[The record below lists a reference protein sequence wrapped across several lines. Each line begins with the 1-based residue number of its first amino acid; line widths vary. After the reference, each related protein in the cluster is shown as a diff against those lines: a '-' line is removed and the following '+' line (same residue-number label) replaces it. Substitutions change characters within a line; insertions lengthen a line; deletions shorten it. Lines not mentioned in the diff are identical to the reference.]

1 VCIAD
6 VNVVKQVLFDRNG
19 LYPKNI
25 GNPHI
30 ARLLGKGLVLTD
42 GDDWKR
48 HRKVVYPAFNM
59 DKLKVRSTLSPD
71 STSRL
76 QQHACADVL
85 HFFSIQKYVSLSLM
99 LSALT
104 IGADHR

>member
-59 DKLKVRSTLSPD
+59 DKLKVCTIDIFVFLPFLKC
-71 STSRL
+71 T
-76 QQHACADVL
+76 Q
-85 HFFSIQKYVSLSLM
+85 IGVSLSLM
-99 LSALT
+99 FPALT
-104 IGADHR
+104 IGADRR

>member
-1 VCIAD
+1 M
-6 VNVVKQVLFDRNG
+6 VKQVLFDRNG

-30 ARLLGKGLVLTD
+30 ARLLGNGLVLTD

-59 DKLKVRSTLSPD
+59 DKLKV
-71 STSRL
+71 
-76 QQHACADVL
+76 
-85 HFFSIQKYVSLSLM
+85 
-99 LSALT
+99 
-104 IGADHR
+104 